1 VWAGEYQQSFQ
12 HSGLFL
18 SVVMSDLE
26 AEPNQTVLEVHSAD
40 SAGERR
46 SYNLCWAF
54 FTIELKSHFR
64 SREMVVH
71 QNLNVTVQFMIVRVG
86 SAGVFLLKSTIIS
99 TLWSVF
105 SYVIIL

>member
-1 VWAGEYQQSFQ
+1 
-12 HSGLFL
+12 
-18 SVVMSDLE
+18 MSDLE

-40 SAGERR
+40 SVGERR
-46 SYNLCWAF
+46 SYNLCWA

-71 QNLNVTVQFMIVRVG
+71 QNLNVTVQFMMVRVG
-86 SAGVFLLKSTIIS
+86 SAGVFLLKSTIIF

-105 SYVIIL
+105 SYVIKYCSKKKKKKN